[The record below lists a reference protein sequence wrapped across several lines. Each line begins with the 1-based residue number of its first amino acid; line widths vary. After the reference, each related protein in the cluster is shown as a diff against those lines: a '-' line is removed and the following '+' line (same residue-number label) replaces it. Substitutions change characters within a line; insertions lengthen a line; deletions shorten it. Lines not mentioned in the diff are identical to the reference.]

1 MKFFFRN
8 SDRRAELSALVTI
21 AIVLA
26 IVAAAKLDAGPHFS
40 TPLADFAQ
48 GARRSTS
55 HIIRAVIQR
64 LRRLVGQLSR
74 LIFMRFLYIFGCRP
88 LEFLCRT

>member
-26 IVAAAKLDAGPHFS
+26 IVAAAKLDAVTSLFS
-40 TPLADFAQ
+40 TPLADFAE
-48 GARRSTS
+48 ALADRRATS
-55 HIIRAVIQR
+55 F
-64 LRRLVGQLSR
+64 GQLFSG
-74 LIFMRFLYIFGCRP
+74 LDAWLGSCRG
-88 LEFLCRT
+88 